1 MGSRSG
7 FGRGTHPER
16 NRRFEVEN
24 VEIGVAT
31 SNPKPSLG
39 ARLRAQGAD
48 FGAFILLV
56 DRCVSTNDLALLYAK
71 QAAPHGSLF
80 LAREQSGGRG
90 RFKRHWESAPGGL
103 YLSILLRPEGDDF
116 PPSLLPLLSAVSTA
130 EAIHDMCG
138 LDVRLRWPNDL
149 YVNERKLAGILCE
162 GSFKGS
168 RAEVFVVGI
177 GINVAQPQ
185 ESFGAEVRARATSIN
200 GISGIS
206 ANQGGALETEAV
218 AARVVSRF
226 EFWWRE
232 REAARVLSRWRELA
246 AVEGGRT
253 VLVQPRDG
261 ESYHAV
267 IHGLADDGGLAVED
281 GDGTRRVLYSAD
293 VLYLR

>member
-1 MGSRSG
+1 
-7 FGRGTHPER
+7 
-16 NRRFEVEN
+16 
-24 VEIGVAT
+24 
-31 SNPKPSLG
+31 
-39 ARLRAQGAD
+39 
-48 FGAFILLV
+48 
-56 DRCVSTNDLALLYAK
+56 
-71 QAAPHGSLF
+71 
-80 LAREQSGGRG
+80 
-90 RFKRHWESAPGGL
+90 
-103 YLSILLRPEGDDF
+103 
-116 PPSLLPLLSAVSTA
+116 
-130 EAIHDMCG
+130 MCG

-206 ANQGGALETEAV
+206 ANHGGALETEAV

-246 AVEGGRT
+246 AVDGGRT
-253 VLVQPRDG
+253 VLVQPRAG

-267 IHGLADDGGLAVED
+267 IRGLADDGGLVVEVA
-281 GDGTRRVLYSAD
+281 DGTRRVLYSAD

>member
-7 FGRGTHPER
+7 FGRGAHPER
-16 NRRFEVEN
+16 NRRVEVEN
-24 VEIGVAT
+24 TEVGVAT
-31 SNPKPSLG
+31 SNATTSLG
-39 ARLRAQGAD
+39 ARLRAHGGD
-48 FGAFILLV
+48 FGAFILRV
-56 DRCVSTNDLALLYAK
+56 DCCVSTNDLALLYAK

-90 RFKRHWESAPGGL
+90 RFKRRWESAPGGL
-103 YLSILLRPEGDDF
+103 YLSILLRPESGDF

-130 EAIHDMCG
+130 EAIREMCG

-177 GINVAQPQ
+177 GVNVAQPQ
-185 ESFGAEVRARATSIN
+185 ESFGVEVRARATSIS
-200 GISGIS
+200 GISGD
-206 ANQGGALETEAV
+206 ALETEAV

-226 EFWWRE
+226 ELWWRE

-246 AVEGGRT
+246 AVDGGRT

-267 IHGLADDGGLAVED
+267 IHGLADDGGLAVEVA
-281 GDGTRRVLYSAD
+281 DGTRRVLYSAD